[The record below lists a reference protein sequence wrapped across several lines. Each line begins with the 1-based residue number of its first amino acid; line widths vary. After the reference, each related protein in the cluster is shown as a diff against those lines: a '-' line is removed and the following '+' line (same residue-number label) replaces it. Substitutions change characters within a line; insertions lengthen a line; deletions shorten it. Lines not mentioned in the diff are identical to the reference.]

1 MSLNAL
7 YAIID
12 RVYVGHGCGQDAMAG
27 ITLAFPIMMLFGAFG
42 VFVGAGHA
50 ALLSIKLGEGDR
62 TACEKILG
70 ELVAFKLA
78 FFCVLPPLVFLFLDP
93 ILRATGGDGVTPGA
107 LEQAKVYLRIV
118 LFSHVFSHLAY
129 GLSAT
134 MRSEGAVVPSMM
146 CMVVG
151 FGVNLVLDPIFIFG
165 CGMGVAGAAWAT
177 VIAMLVSCLWAFA
190 YYRPGHSAV
199 RLRLR
204 RIGFYRAYAGRAAGI
219 GLSPALQQLMGSLI
233 NVSMQIAFAKWA
245 VDRASATTQI
255 ASLGVFQMVMMLFFM
270 PILGVQQ
277 GLAPI
282 IGYCWG
288 ARSYARVRRVLLLGL
303 AVTTACCTFAALAQ
317 VLVPE
322 PIVRIFT
329 DGADRAFLAL
339 AAGVLDFDATLTVL
353 EARGRFMQEAC
364 EATPSGMI
372 AIVGASP
379 AQLDELCAKTG
390 CTPANIN
397 SAAQVVLSGDK
408 AQIAAAAAT
417 AKELGIKRAIPLA
430 TAGAFHSKFMQP
442 AREKLAPVL
451 DGITFHAPKIPV
463 ISNVTGRVHSSNPAE
478 IKDVMLRQV
487 TETTRWADDIAA
499 AKELG
504 CTRFIEFGPG
514 KVLSG
519 LIKKIDAA
527 LTTLNVSD
535 LATLDATVSAL

>member
-1 MSLNAL
+1 MSDCCVFAGQGAQVPGMGRDFAEADATAMELFDKANAVL
-7 YAIID
+7 GFDLKTVCFEGPAEALTKSNVCQPAIFVTSYAAYLALQK
-12 RVYVGHGCGQDAMAG
+12 RRATPFAAAAG
-27 ITLAFPIMMLFGAFG
+27 
-42 VFVGAGHA
+42 
-50 ALLSIKLGEGDR
+50 LSLGEW
-62 TACEKILG
+62 
-70 ELVAFKLA
+70 
-78 FFCVLPPLVFLFLDP
+78 
-93 ILRATGGDGVTPGA
+93 GA
-107 LEQAKVYLRIV
+107 L
-118 LFSHVFSHLAY
+118 
-129 GLSAT
+129 
-134 MRSEGAVVPSMM
+134 
-146 CMVVG
+146 C
-151 FGVNLVLDPIFIFG
+151 
-165 CGMGVAGAAWAT
+165 
-177 VIAMLVSCLWAFA
+177 
-190 YYRPGHSAV
+190 
-199 RLRLR
+199 
-204 RIGFYRAYAGRAAGI
+204 
-219 GLSPALQQLMGSLI
+219 
-233 NVSMQIAFAKWA
+233 
-245 VDRASATTQI
+245 
-255 ASLGVFQMVMMLFFM
+255 
-270 PILGVQQ
+270 
-277 GLAPI
+277 
-282 IGYCWG
+282 
-288 ARSYARVRRVLLLGL
+288 
-303 AVTTACCTFAALAQ
+303 
-317 VLVPE
+317 
-322 PIVRIFT
+322 
-329 DGADRAFLAL
+329 

-408 AQIAAAAAT
+408 AQIATAATT

-463 ISNVTGRVHSSNPAE
+463 ISNVTGRVHSSDPAE

>member
-1 MSLNAL
+1 MGRDFAEADATAMELFDKANAVL
-7 YAIID
+7 GFDLKTVCFEGPAEALTKSNVCQPAIFVTSYAAYLALQK
-12 RVYVGHGCGQDAMAG
+12 RRATPFAAAAG
-27 ITLAFPIMMLFGAFG
+27 
-42 VFVGAGHA
+42 
-50 ALLSIKLGEGDR
+50 LSLGEW
-62 TACEKILG
+62 
-70 ELVAFKLA
+70 
-78 FFCVLPPLVFLFLDP
+78 
-93 ILRATGGDGVTPGA
+93 GA
-107 LEQAKVYLRIV
+107 L
-118 LFSHVFSHLAY
+118 
-129 GLSAT
+129 
-134 MRSEGAVVPSMM
+134 
-146 CMVVG
+146 C
-151 FGVNLVLDPIFIFG
+151 
-165 CGMGVAGAAWAT
+165 
-177 VIAMLVSCLWAFA
+177 
-190 YYRPGHSAV
+190 
-199 RLRLR
+199 
-204 RIGFYRAYAGRAAGI
+204 
-219 GLSPALQQLMGSLI
+219 
-233 NVSMQIAFAKWA
+233 
-245 VDRASATTQI
+245 
-255 ASLGVFQMVMMLFFM
+255 
-270 PILGVQQ
+270 
-277 GLAPI
+277 
-282 IGYCWG
+282 
-288 ARSYARVRRVLLLGL
+288 
-303 AVTTACCTFAALAQ
+303 
-317 VLVPE
+317 
-322 PIVRIFT
+322 
-329 DGADRAFLAL
+329 

-408 AQIAAAAAT
+408 AQIAATAAT

-463 ISNVTGRVHSSNPAE
+463 ISNVTGRVHSSDPAE

-499 AKELG
+499 AKALG

>member
-1 MSLNAL
+1 MSDCCVFAGQGAQVPGMGKDFAEADATAMELFDKANAVL
-7 YAIID
+7 GFDLKTICFEGPAEALTKSNVCQPAIFVTSYAAYLALQK
-12 RVYVGHGCGQDAMAG
+12 RRATPFAAAAG
-27 ITLAFPIMMLFGAFG
+27 
-42 VFVGAGHA
+42 
-50 ALLSIKLGEGDR
+50 LSLGEW
-62 TACEKILG
+62 
-70 ELVAFKLA
+70 
-78 FFCVLPPLVFLFLDP
+78 
-93 ILRATGGDGVTPGA
+93 GA
-107 LEQAKVYLRIV
+107 L
-118 LFSHVFSHLAY
+118 
-129 GLSAT
+129 
-134 MRSEGAVVPSMM
+134 
-146 CMVVG
+146 C
-151 FGVNLVLDPIFIFG
+151 
-165 CGMGVAGAAWAT
+165 
-177 VIAMLVSCLWAFA
+177 
-190 YYRPGHSAV
+190 
-199 RLRLR
+199 
-204 RIGFYRAYAGRAAGI
+204 
-219 GLSPALQQLMGSLI
+219 
-233 NVSMQIAFAKWA
+233 
-245 VDRASATTQI
+245 
-255 ASLGVFQMVMMLFFM
+255 
-270 PILGVQQ
+270 
-277 GLAPI
+277 
-282 IGYCWG
+282 
-288 ARSYARVRRVLLLGL
+288 
-303 AVTTACCTFAALAQ
+303 
-317 VLVPE
+317 
-322 PIVRIFT
+322 
-329 DGADRAFLAL
+329 

-408 AQIAAAAAT
+408 AQIAAAATT

-451 DGITFHAPKIPV
+451 DGITFHEPKIPV
-463 ISNVTGRVHSSNPAE
+463 ISNVTGKVHSSDPAE

-535 LATLDATVSAL
+535 LATLDTTASAL

>member
-1 MSLNAL
+1 MSDCCVFAGQGAQVPGMGRDFAEADATAMELFDKANAVL
-7 YAIID
+7 GFDLKTVCFEGPAEALTKSNVCQPAIFVTSYAAYLALQK
-12 RVYVGHGCGQDAMAG
+12 RRATPFAAAAG
-27 ITLAFPIMMLFGAFG
+27 
-42 VFVGAGHA
+42 
-50 ALLSIKLGEGDR
+50 LSLGEW
-62 TACEKILG
+62 
-70 ELVAFKLA
+70 
-78 FFCVLPPLVFLFLDP
+78 
-93 ILRATGGDGVTPGA
+93 GA
-107 LEQAKVYLRIV
+107 L
-118 LFSHVFSHLAY
+118 
-129 GLSAT
+129 
-134 MRSEGAVVPSMM
+134 
-146 CMVVG
+146 C
-151 FGVNLVLDPIFIFG
+151 
-165 CGMGVAGAAWAT
+165 
-177 VIAMLVSCLWAFA
+177 
-190 YYRPGHSAV
+190 
-199 RLRLR
+199 
-204 RIGFYRAYAGRAAGI
+204 
-219 GLSPALQQLMGSLI
+219 
-233 NVSMQIAFAKWA
+233 
-245 VDRASATTQI
+245 
-255 ASLGVFQMVMMLFFM
+255 
-270 PILGVQQ
+270 
-277 GLAPI
+277 
-282 IGYCWG
+282 
-288 ARSYARVRRVLLLGL
+288 
-303 AVTTACCTFAALAQ
+303 
-317 VLVPE
+317 
-322 PIVRIFT
+322 
-329 DGADRAFLAL
+329 

-408 AQIAAAAAT
+408 AQIATAATT

-463 ISNVTGRVHSSNPAE
+463 ISNVTGRVHSSDPAE

-535 LATLDATVSAL
+535 LVTLDATVSAL

>member
-1 MSLNAL
+1 MSDCCVFAGQGAQVPGMGRDFAEADATAMELFDKANAVLGFDLKTVCFEGPAEALTKSNVCQPAIFVTSYAAYLALQKRRATPFAAEAGLSLGEWGAL
-7 YAIID
+7 Y
-12 RVYVGHGCGQDAMAG
+12 
-27 ITLAFPIMMLFGAFG
+27 
-42 VFVGAGHA
+42 
-50 ALLSIKLGEGDR
+50 
-62 TACEKILG
+62 
-70 ELVAFKLA
+70 
-78 FFCVLPPLVFLFLDP
+78 
-93 ILRATGGDGVTPGA
+93 
-107 LEQAKVYLRIV
+107 
-118 LFSHVFSHLAY
+118 
-129 GLSAT
+129 
-134 MRSEGAVVPSMM
+134 
-146 CMVVG
+146 
-151 FGVNLVLDPIFIFG
+151 
-165 CGMGVAGAAWAT
+165 
-177 VIAMLVSCLWAFA
+177 
-190 YYRPGHSAV
+190 
-199 RLRLR
+199 
-204 RIGFYRAYAGRAAGI
+204 
-219 GLSPALQQLMGSLI
+219 
-233 NVSMQIAFAKWA
+233 
-245 VDRASATTQI
+245 
-255 ASLGVFQMVMMLFFM
+255 
-270 PILGVQQ
+270 
-277 GLAPI
+277 
-282 IGYCWG
+282 
-288 ARSYARVRRVLLLGL
+288 
-303 AVTTACCTFAALAQ
+303 
-317 VLVPE
+317 
-322 PIVRIFT
+322 
-329 DGADRAFLAL
+329 

-408 AQIAAAAAT
+408 AQIATAAAT

-463 ISNVTGRVHSSNPAE
+463 ISNVTGRVHSSDPAE

>member
-1 MSLNAL
+1 MSDCCVFAGQGAQVPGMGRDFAEADATAMELFDKANAVL
-7 YAIID
+7 GFDLKTVCFEGPAEALTKSNVCQPAIFVTSYAAYLALQK
-12 RVYVGHGCGQDAMAG
+12 RCATPFAAAAG
-27 ITLAFPIMMLFGAFG
+27 
-42 VFVGAGHA
+42 
-50 ALLSIKLGEGDR
+50 LSLGEW
-62 TACEKILG
+62 
-70 ELVAFKLA
+70 
-78 FFCVLPPLVFLFLDP
+78 
-93 ILRATGGDGVTPGA
+93 GA
-107 LEQAKVYLRIV
+107 L
-118 LFSHVFSHLAY
+118 
-129 GLSAT
+129 
-134 MRSEGAVVPSMM
+134 
-146 CMVVG
+146 C
-151 FGVNLVLDPIFIFG
+151 
-165 CGMGVAGAAWAT
+165 
-177 VIAMLVSCLWAFA
+177 
-190 YYRPGHSAV
+190 
-199 RLRLR
+199 
-204 RIGFYRAYAGRAAGI
+204 
-219 GLSPALQQLMGSLI
+219 
-233 NVSMQIAFAKWA
+233 
-245 VDRASATTQI
+245 
-255 ASLGVFQMVMMLFFM
+255 
-270 PILGVQQ
+270 
-277 GLAPI
+277 
-282 IGYCWG
+282 
-288 ARSYARVRRVLLLGL
+288 
-303 AVTTACCTFAALAQ
+303 
-317 VLVPE
+317 
-322 PIVRIFT
+322 
-329 DGADRAFLAL
+329 

-463 ISNVTGRVHSSNPAE
+463 ISNVTGRVHSSDPAE

-535 LATLDATVSAL
+535 LTTLDATVSAL